1 MDLFTTSLALAG
13 LNVPGDRIIDG
24 LDLRSTLFNN
34 SVIERCEWTHTHSN
48 DQNALIYHR
57 FLTTVA
63 TGKERSRQT
72 DRGSN
77 RCRKREWETTVVYKV
92 FCWARN
98 GIRLR
103 GSISWQCP
111 SIGWLITTVQHSPI
125 LFHTQQAR
133 ILLPWQWDDGSA
145 GRAVQGALLDVDQL
159 VGGVETGQNYWTALF
174 LFFSHSV
181 SWPKPKKSMQIW
193 VTFK

>member
-13 LNVPGDRIIDG
+13 LNAPDDRIIDG
-24 LDLRSTLFNN
+24 LDLSSTLFNN
-34 SVIERCEWTHTHSN
+34 SVIERCERTHTHTHAQSS

-63 TGKERSRQT
+63 TGKERGRQT
-72 DRGSN
+72 DRGRN
-77 RCRKREWETTVVYKV
+77 RGRKREGETTVVYKV

-145 GRAVQGALLDVDQL
+145 GWVVQGALLDVDQL
-159 VGGVETGQNYWTALF
+159 VEGV
-174 LFFSHSV
+174 
-181 SWPKPKKSMQIW
+181 
-193 VTFK
+193 